1 MPTQEGYRKEY
12 KIRLA
17 QGDRAKTI
25 EVTFP
30 YEVVE
35 RAARKLGL
43 TIPKFLEQFQVVAQY
58 DNFEG
63 VHYHF
68 EEIKE
73 KPEV

>member
-1 MPTQEGYRKEY
+1 MEKVNGYRKEY
-12 KIRLA
+12 HIRFA
-17 QGDRAKTI
+17 QGDKVKSA

-30 YEVVE
+30 YEVIE
-35 RAARKLGL
+35 RKAREHNL
-43 TIPKFLEQFQVVAQY
+43 TIPEFLKSFRLIAQY

-68 EEIKE
+68 EEIK